1 MKVIELEVREG
12 QVFYNSET
20 KECVEYTAYV
30 ATIGGLEVRFYPKK
44 EDKKLLEYLL
54 RSVED
59 V

>member
-12 QVFYNSET
+12 QVFENPET
-20 KECVEYTAYV
+20 KERVEYTAYV
-30 ATIGGLEVRFYPKK
+30 ATLGGLEVRFYPKK
-44 EDKKLLEYLL
+44 DDKKLLEYLL